1 MARYSREQRGRA
13 VDLYVK
19 YERCAADVIHELGY
33 PSKGALLS
41 WYADRL
47 EEERTGVPSR
57 RGERYRRYTD
67 EQKQA
72 AVDHYLEYG
81 RRLSR
86 TMRMLGYPKSKEL
99 LMAWIDELAPGQRKL
114 RHGPVPEE
122 LKREAVVAVASGRLK
137 SREAAAELG
146 VEASVVRNWKRQML
160 AGSKETPVTETPGRK
175 PSTAGERKAGVAPM
189 ASENMPTSASGPRD
203 TADPSDTLASMEARL
218 ARLQARLDELDT
230 DIERQ
235 RREKKELDIEIAIRK
250 GTLELLGK
258 EPGADP
264 ENLTSRE
271 KTLLVKT
278 VSETLGVTAK
288 SLLPVVGIARSTYHY
303 QLNAMKRPDKDS
315 GLLELVRE
323 AFENSKRRYGYKRI
337 HLELKGMGIVASA
350 KRIMRLMTR
359 HGLVPLFKSAKRYSS
374 YKGEL
379 TKAPKNLV
387 DRDFHAERPN
397 MLWVTDLTEFS
408 IPAGKAYLSP
418 VIDCYDGMPV
428 AWTIGT
434 SPDSAL
440 ANGMLADACSTLRDG
455 EKPIIHSDRGCHY
468 RWPEWIRICKEH
480 GPTRSMSAKGCSP
493 DNAAAEG
500 FFGRIKQEFFHKRSF
515 AGVSMDGFINMLDD
529 YMVWYRDKR
538 IKTEFGM
545 SIMDRRRRLGLVA

>member
-1 MARYSREQRGRA
+1 MAKYSREQRDRA
-13 VDLYVK
+13 VDLYIK
-19 YERCAADVIHELGY
+19 YEHSAADTIRELGY
-33 PSKGALLS
+33 PSRGALWM
-41 WYADRL
+41 WYKDRL
-47 EEERTGVPSR
+47 EEERTGIPSG

-67 EQKQA
+67 EQKRV
-72 AVDHYLEYG
+72 AVEHYLEYG

-99 LMAWIDELAPGQRKL
+99 LMAWIDEFAPGRRKL

-160 AGSKETPVTETPGRK
+160 AGSKETHVTKERRGR
-175 PSTAGERKAGVAPM
+175 TRNGRAGAQPAGSDAPAAAGGSRGVAGL
-189 ASENMPTSASGPRD
+189 AEA
-203 TADPSDTLASMEARL
+203 LASMERRL
-218 ARLQARLDELDT
+218 AEMQARLDGLDAG
-230 DIERQ
+230 IEA
-235 RREKKELDIEIAIRK
+235 RRRTERELDIQIAIRK

-258 EPGADP
+258 EPGTDP

-271 KTLLVKT
+271 KAILVRQT
-278 VSETLGVTAK
+278 SEKLGVTAR
-288 SLLPVVGIARSTYHY
+288 SLLDVVGIARSTYHY
-303 QLNAMKRPDKDS
+303 QIKAMDRPDKDAW
-315 GLLELVRE
+315 LLPLVEE
-323 AFENSKRRYGYKRI
+323 AFGDSERRYGYKRI
-337 HLELKGMGIVASA
+337 HLELKSMGVRVSA
-350 KRIMRLMTR
+350 KRVMRLMTS

-387 DRDFHAERPN
+387 NRDFHAERPN

-408 IPAGKAYLSP
+408 ISAGKVYMSP

-434 SPDSAL
+434 SPNAAL

-480 GPTRSMSAKGCSP
+480 GLTRSMSAKGCSP

-500 FFGRIKQEFFHKRSF
+500 FFGRLKQEFFHKRSF
-515 AGVSMDGFINMLDD
+515 TGVSMDKFVGMLDE
-529 YMVWYRDKR
+529 YMVWYRDRR

-545 SIMDRRRRLGLVA
+545 SIMDRRRGLGLVA